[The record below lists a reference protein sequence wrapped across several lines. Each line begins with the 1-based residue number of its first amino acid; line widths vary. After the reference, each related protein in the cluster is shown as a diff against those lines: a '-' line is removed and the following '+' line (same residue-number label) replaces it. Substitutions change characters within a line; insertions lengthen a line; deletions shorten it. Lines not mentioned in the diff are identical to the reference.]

1 MFNLEKEIPYYK
13 IVKITDASGESITDS
28 VPFIL
33 EDGLSI
39 KVSSKY
45 GELWEASP
53 NNFMSL
59 LSSSFGL
66 PSGQFALQGVQIWQ
80 STDPIDM
87 SISVSIEMDTD
98 SYKEVMLP
106 IISLMSICLPTKGS
120 NGSESQMGKTV
131 LSNLKL
137 KTLIPPGPNIQAIWS
152 AVSNGQTN
160 DIVSKALAHFNKA
173 SKGVYNMKIGYVN
186 LNGVIIKNVEPS
198 FASEMSYSE
207 TEGGYYPVRASVAL
221 EISTMEI
228 ATTDMI
234 KNIFKKNRG

>member
-1 MFNLEKEIPYYK
+1 MFNLEREIPYYK
-13 IVKITDASGESITDS
+13 IVKIKDASGKSITNS

-33 EDGLSI
+33 EDDLSI

-87 SISVSIEMDTD
+87 SVSVSIEMDTD
-98 SYKEVMLP
+98 SYKDVMEP
-106 IISLMSICLPTKGS
+106 IISLMSICLPTKGK
-120 NGSESQMGKTV
+120 NGSESQMGETA
-131 LSNLKL
+131 LSDLKL
-137 KTLIPPGPNIQAIWS
+137 KTLIPPGPNIQAIWK

-160 DIVSKALAHFNKA
+160 DVVSKALAHFNKA
-173 SKGVYNMKIGYVN
+173 SKGVYNMEIGYVN

-198 FASEMSYSE
+198 FSSEMSYSE
-207 TEGGYYPVRASVAL
+207 TEGGYYPVRASVGL

-234 KNIFKKNRG
+234 KNIFKRNRG